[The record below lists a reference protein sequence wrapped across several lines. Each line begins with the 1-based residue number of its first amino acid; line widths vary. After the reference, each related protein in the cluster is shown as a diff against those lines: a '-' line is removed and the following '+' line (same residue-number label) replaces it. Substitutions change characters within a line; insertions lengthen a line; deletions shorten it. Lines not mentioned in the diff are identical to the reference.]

1 MVTRAF
7 KHVLRAVVASA
18 DKFEDLSA
26 AIASSLNFLLG
37 NSGVEDNAQNANDD
51 YFLKVRWLRKFLAAK
66 FGWKLRDE
74 FQHLRKLS
82 ILRGLSHKVLFVV
95 DCFQLLRASEG
106 EFY

>member
-7 KHVLRAVVASA
+7 KHVLKAVVASV
-18 DKFEDLSA
+18 DKFEDLPA
-26 AIASSLNFLLG
+26 AIASTLNFLLG

-82 ILRGLSHKVLFVV
+82 ILWGLGHKVIFVV
-95 DCFQLLRASEG
+95 DYFQLLSASEN